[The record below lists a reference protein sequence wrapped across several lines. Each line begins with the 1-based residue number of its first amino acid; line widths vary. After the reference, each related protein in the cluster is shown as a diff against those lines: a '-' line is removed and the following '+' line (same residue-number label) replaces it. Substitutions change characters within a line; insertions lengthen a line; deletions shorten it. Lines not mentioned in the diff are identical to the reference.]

1 MLAWRSIL
9 TLSPRLLQLRLDQP
23 ELNLRRDAQNRLWVA
38 GMAIDLNDQGGPA
51 PGLEHPALRWLTSQR
66 ELLIHGAVI
75 RWQDELRQAP
85 ELTLRD
91 VEFLARNGRL
101 SHRFALRASAGEALA
116 RQLDLRAE
124 FNRGLFSGDAG
135 NPANWSGQLY
145 LQADDL
151 EPLAWSAWLPALPVA
166 GRLSG
171 RAWLQLDHGKFT
183 ELTSD
188 LAVRGCPG
196 RRVPRAALRGEYAQ
210 FRVQGLPGD
219 FIQTDSLAWP
229 AARAR
234 PTPRSRAA
242 PNGSSSRCP
251 TSSSSR
257 PSRWAS
263 WTWTRRSRARMRA
276 TGSSTSP
283 SCGSATTWTRACKAN
298 GAPRARPPP
307 AAPTCAA

>member
-1 MLAWRSIL
+1 
-9 TLSPRLLQLRLDQP
+9 
-23 ELNLRRDAQNRLWVA
+23 
-38 GMAIDLNDQGGPA
+38 MAIDLNDQGGPA

-85 ELTLRD
+85 EPTLRD

-101 SHRFALRASAGEALA
+101 SHRFALRASAGERLA

-188 LAVRGCPG
+188 LAVRG
-196 RRVPRAALRGEYAQ
+196 L
-210 FRVQGLPGD
+210 
-219 FIQTDSLAWP
+219 SW
-229 AARAR
+229 AARPEGPSCAAS
-234 PTPRSRAA
+234 TRSSACR
-242 PNGSSSRCP
+242 GCRVI
-251 TSSSSR
+251 SSR
-257 PSRWAS
+257 PTAGPGPQPG
-263 WTWTRRSRARMRA
+263 RA
-276 TGSSTSP
+276 
-283 SCGSATTWTRACKAN
+283 
-298 GAPRARPPP
+298 
-307 AAPTCAA
+307 

>member
-1 MLAWRSIL
+1 MLRGLYWGALAVYGVAAIGLLGLRYWVLPRVDQWRPQIEAYASQALGAQVSIGAIQANWQGLNPRLDLASVQVHDGAVDAVLTLPKVSAVLAWRSIL

-135 NPANWSGQLY
+135 NPANWSGQIY

-166 GRLSG
+166 GRLSWPRLAAAG
-171 RAWLQLDHGKFT
+171 PRQVHRA
-183 ELTSD
+183 D
-188 LAVRGCPG
+188 LRPG
-196 RRVPRAALRGEYAQ
+196 
-210 FRVQGLPGD
+210 
-219 FIQTDSLAWP
+219 
-229 AARAR
+229 RAR
-234 PTPRSRAA
+234 PVLGGASRRAGAA
-242 PNGSSSRCP
+242 
-251 TSSSSR
+251 
-257 PSRWAS
+257 
-263 WTWTRRSRARMRA
+263 RRVRAI
-276 TGSSTSP
+276 
-283 SCGSATTWTRACKAN
+283 
-298 GAPRARPPP
+298 PRAG
-307 AAPTCAA
+307 AAG